1 MKSSLGSTTSS
12 SPTLTLS
19 WDSGPGTE
27 IGSGGTIAMSRFV
40 DAGVYMFN
48 FRQVEVPTR
57 PSRVR
62 ITSSAGGAAEADVT
76 EWLPIDQNGDPQD
89 PYFKDFVDRYLT
101 PQELY
106 ARIEQLHAQY
116 PELTDIVELPYK
128 TNGYQRKSMAAMCG
142 TVGIGS
148 SPNTGCGG
156 NAAAVYLEAREW
168 GHLGGNNVMAE
179 FVNPNAASQPLSVF
193 VLGNRVTV
201 NLATNASGVPTS
213 TAAQVVAAINAHP
226 GASALLFA
234 ATYGGNAGAGIVQ
247 PRALVSLSD
256 FLLAPPEVQRGPHTV
271 KLLRIG
277 KSRDGSKTGVFIYA
291 QEHAREWVPPQVN
304 IETAERL
311 LRNYAHDGR
320 TKQLVNNLDIFL
332 LPSVN
337 PDGGTVS
344 FYDRGSQRRNITRH
358 CLLTTTNGMPA
369 ARGSW
374 GVDNNRNYDIG
385 SLFDGYSGGSSSCTS
400 DNFSGPSEL
409 SEPESKNVD
418 WVAATYDNIKFSM
431 NTHSSGNLFMW
442 SPGAYIV
449 PGRIPLPRPDLG
461 TETFFWAAST
471 HILSEIKRHRNM
483 AVEPGATGP
492 VIDVLYSA
500 AGNSGDMMYYKHG
513 LFAWNFETGT
523 QGFQP
528 TWDPEG
534 HNQTMEFANGMTG
547 LLDVA
552 YAWTKDKQ
560 RPDSK
565 AVASRAEDGS
575 WKLQF
580 QTSEPATVF
589 YTLDGSRP
597 TLASTK
603 YAVNA
608 FREPPQVLTVA
619 AGTTV
624 HFFSADMAG
633 NVENNYR
640 PDGKSENYNKARIG

>member
-19 WDSGPGTE
+19 WDSGPGTD
-27 IGSGGTIAMSRFV
+27 IGSGGTIAMQRFV

-48 FRQVEVPTR
+48 LRQVEVTTR

-62 ITSSAGGAAEADVT
+62 ITSSAGGVAEADVT
-76 EWLPIDQNGDPQD
+76 EWLPIDEDGNPQD

-101 PQELY
+101 PQEVY

-128 TNGYQRKSMAAMCG
+128 TNGYQRKSMASMCG

-179 FVNPNAASQPLSVF
+179 FVNPNAANQALSVF

-201 NLATNASGVPTS
+201 NVATNASGAPTS
-213 TAAQVVAAINAHP
+213 TAAQVVAAINASP

-234 ATYGGNAGAGIVQ
+234 ATYGGNAGAGTVQ
-247 PRALVSLSD
+247 PRTLVSLSD

-291 QEHAREWVPPQVN
+291 QEHAREWVPPQVDV
-304 IETAERL
+304 ETAERL

-358 CLLTTTNGMPA
+358 CRSRPTNGMPA
-369 ARGSW
+369 PA
-374 GVDNNRNYDIG
+374 
-385 SLFDGYSGGSSSCTS
+385 
-400 DNFSGPSEL
+400 
-409 SEPESKNVD
+409 
-418 WVAATYDNIKFSM
+418 
-431 NTHSSGNLFMW
+431 
-442 SPGAYIV
+442 GA
-449 PGRIPLPRPDLG
+449 G
-461 TETFFWAAST
+461 AST
-471 HILSEIKRHRNM
+471 TT
-483 AVEPGATGP
+483 ATTT
-492 VIDVLYSA
+492 SA
-500 AGNSGDMMYYKHG
+500 RSSTAT
-513 LFAWNFETGT
+513 A
-523 QGFQP
+523 
-528 TWDPEG
+528 
-534 HNQTMEFANGMTG
+534 A
-547 LLDVA
+547 A
-552 YAWTKDKQ
+552 
-560 RPDSK
+560 R
-565 AVASRAEDGS
+565 RAARAT
-575 WKLQF
+575 
-580 QTSEPATVF
+580 TSPARRSCPSPRARTS
-589 YTLDGSRP
+589 TGSRP
-597 TLASTK
+597 RT
-603 YAVNA
+603 
-608 FREPPQVLTVA
+608 
-619 AGTTV
+619 GT
-624 HFFSADMAG
+624 SSS
-633 NVENNYR
+633 R
-640 PDGKSENYNKARIG
+640 